1 MAQPPFGSRY
11 ALCSPK
17 GVKNDQIRTLIAAPP
32 GVVETLGNALRELA
46 VEVYPGIN
54 TAEAGAH
61 LERDLDLILVCYVF
75 DDVRP
80 YRFINRIRN
89 ESSHVRT
96 PLILVRALPVPLGE
110 SQEWEIRQAYKS
122 IGVDEFINYSQLSH
136 QNGAAH
142 ADRALREGV
151 SKLLSVSKHRIRSA

>member
-1 MAQPPFGSRY
+1 LAQPRFGSRY

-32 GVVETLGNALRELA
+32 AVVETLGNALRELP
-46 VEVYPGIN
+46 VEVYPGIT
-54 TAEAGAH
+54 TADAAAH
-61 LERDLDLILVCYVF
+61 LEKDLDLILVCYVF

-89 ESSHVRT
+89 ESSHGRT

-122 IGVDEFINYSQLSH
+122 IGVDEFINYSQLLH
-136 QNGAAH
+136 QNGAPH
-142 ADRALREGV
+142 ANRALRECV
-151 SKLLSVSKHRIRSA
+151 SKLLSVSNHRIRSA